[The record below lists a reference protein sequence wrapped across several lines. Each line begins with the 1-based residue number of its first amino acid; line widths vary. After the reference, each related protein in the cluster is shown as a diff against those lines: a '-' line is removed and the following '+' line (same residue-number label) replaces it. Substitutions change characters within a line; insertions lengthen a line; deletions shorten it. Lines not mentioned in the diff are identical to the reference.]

1 MCGNTA
7 SLCFFA
13 LPPSCHCSPPPPCLF
28 PHSRVCVVIFF
39 QPVKNCFC
47 TGAESNPGTDLKFV
61 EDAAAEEPGELC
73 GSVTPQSSQ
82 GGEACSV
89 TKP

>member
-1 MCGNTA
+1 MWKHCFFVFLCPA
-7 SLCFFA
+7 SL
-13 LPPSCHCSPPPPCLF
+13 LPLLPPPPRLF
-28 PHSRVCVVIFF
+28 PHSRVCIVIFL

-47 TGAESNPGTDLKFV
+47 TGAESNPGTDLKFA

-73 GSVTPQSSQ
+73 GSVTPESSQ